1 MKPIILIKTGGKV
14 AVEGTELTS
23 LIQEMKLLNDKF
35 NFVLVHGGGAEVTIA
50 SKVYGFET
58 EFINGV
64 RMTTGP
70 EMELVDGVLAG
81 RVNKRLVRNF
91 EALGVKAVGLSGND
105 GRIFTGVTKD
115 ASIENRTGKVTKTDP
130 ELLQLLL
137 SGGFTPI
144 ISSVSMEITGEPL
157 NINADEAALAISESL
172 KVDKVIFISDIPGI
186 LKDSKVLHEMTPSL
200 IKKEIEAGVISGGMI
215 PKVNSSISAIK
226 NGVHSVVISN
236 YIASGD
242 LLKLIENKKGSI
254 ITLDKPAWSAKTPA
268 RPCNQEE
275 DV

>member
-14 AVEGTELTS
+14 AVNGPELTS
-23 LIQEMKLLNDKF
+23 LIQEMKLLKDEF
-35 NFVLVHGGGAEVTIA
+35 NFVLVHGGGAEVTKA
-50 SKVYGFET
+50 SKIYGFET

-64 RMTTGP
+64 RMTTVP
-70 EMELVDGVLAG
+70 EMEIVDGVLAG

-91 EALGVKAVGLSGND
+91 EALDVKAVGLSGND
-105 GRIFTGVTKD
+105 GKIFTGITKD
-115 ASIENRTGKVTKTDP
+115 STIDNRTGMVTKTDP

-137 SGGFTPI
+137 KANFIPI

-186 LKDSKVLHEMTPSL
+186 LKNSEILHEMTPEL
-200 IKKEIEAGVISGGMI
+200 IEKEIEAGVISGGMI
-215 PKVNSSISAIK
+215 PKVNASITAIK

-236 YIASGD
+236 YLVSGD

-254 ITLDKPAWSAKTPA
+254 ITLDKPGRCEHLLGDATKE
-268 RPCNQEE
+268 R
-275 DV
+275 V